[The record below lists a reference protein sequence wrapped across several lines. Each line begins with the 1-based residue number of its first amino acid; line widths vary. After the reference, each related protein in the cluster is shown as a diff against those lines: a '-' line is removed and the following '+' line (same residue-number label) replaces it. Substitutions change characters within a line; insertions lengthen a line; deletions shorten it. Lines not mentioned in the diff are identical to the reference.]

1 MFGLIKTLLTG
12 EKENNEEIIETVS
25 HEKRV
30 QIATC
35 ALFLEVANSD
45 DNFAKEEKENIY
57 ESMKKIFGLKDE
69 YINELISLSKE
80 QIRHSVS
87 LYEFTGIIND
97 HFSKEEKYEI
107 VKNLWKLIYA
117 DNRVDQYEDL
127 FIKRISSNFH
137 LEHKDL
143 IAAKLEAKKELE

>member
-1 MFGLIKTLLTG
+1 MLGLIKDLLTG
-12 EKENNEEIIETVS
+12 TKENNEEIINQVS
-25 HEKRV
+25 HEKKV

-45 DNFAKEEKENIY
+45 EDFAEEEKEKIY
-57 ESMKKIFGLKDE
+57 ESMEKIFGLEDE
-69 YINELISLSKE
+69 YIKELISLSKE
-80 QIRHSVS
+80 QMKNSVS
-87 LYEFTGIIND
+87 LYEFTGIINQN
-97 HFSKEEKYEI
+97 FSEDEKYEV

-117 DNRVDQYEDL
+117 DNKVDKYEDL

-143 IAAKLEAKKELE
+143 IAAKLEVKKELE

>member
-1 MFGLIKTLLTG
+1 MLELIKDLLTG
-12 EKENNEEIIETVS
+12 KKEKNEEIINLVPY
-25 HEKRV
+25 EKKL

-57 ESMKKIFGLKDE
+57 KSMKEIFGLDE
-69 YINELISLSKE
+69 QYIKELISLSEK
-80 QIRHSVS
+80 QIRNSVS
-87 LYEFTGIIND
+87 LYEFTDIINQN
-97 HFSKEEKYEI
+97 FSKDEKYE
-107 VKNLWKLIYA
+107 VLKNLWKLIYT
-117 DNRVDQYEDL
+117 DNKVDKYEDL

-143 IAAKLEAKKELE
+143 IAAKLEVKNDH

>member
-1 MFGLIKTLLTG
+1 MLGLIKDLLTG
-12 EKENNEEIIETVS
+12 PKENNEEIINRVS
-25 HEKRV
+25 PQKKV

-45 DNFAKEEKENIY
+45 DDFAEEEKEKIY
-57 ESMKKIFGLKDE
+57 ESMRDIFGLEDE

-80 QIRHSVS
+80 QIQKSV
-87 LYEFTGIIND
+87 
-97 HFSKEEKYEI
+97 KYDV

-117 DNRVDQYEDL
+117 DNKVDQYENL
-127 FIKRISSNFH
+127 FIHRISNNFH

-143 IAAKLEAKKELE
+143 IAAKLEAKKEHE

>member
-12 EKENNEEIIETVS
+12 EKENSEEIIENVS

-57 ESMKKIFGLKDE
+57 NSMKEIFGLEDE
-69 YINELISLSKE
+69 YIKELITLSKE
-80 QIRHSVS
+80 QIKHSVS

-97 HFSKEEKYEI
+97 HFPKK
-107 VKNLWKLIYA
+107 KNTRL
-117 DNRVDQYEDL
+117 
-127 FIKRISSNFH
+127 
-137 LEHKDL
+137 
-143 IAAKLEAKKELE
+143 

>member
-1 MFGLIKTLLTG
+1 MLGLIKDLLTG
-12 EKENNEEIIETVS
+12 TVEKQEEIINQVS

-45 DNFAKEEKENIY
+45 DNFAKEEKEHIY
-57 ESMKKIFGLKDE
+57 NSMKDIFELEDE
-69 YINELISLSKE
+69 YIKELISLSKE
-80 QIRHSVS
+80 QVKHSVS
-87 LYEFTGIIND
+87 LYEFTDIINQN
-97 HFSKEEKYEI
+97 FNKEEKYEI

-117 DNRVDQYEDL
+117 DNIVDQYENL
-127 FIKRISSNFH
+127 FINRISNNFH

-143 IAAKLEAKKELE
+143 IAAKLEAKKGLE

>member
-1 MFGLIKTLLTG
+1 MLGLIKDLLTG
-12 EKENNEEIIETVS
+12 PKENNEEIINRVS
-25 HEKRV
+25 PQKKV

-45 DNFAKEEKENIY
+45 DDFAEEEKEKIY
-57 ESMKKIFGLKDE
+57 ESMRDIFGLEDE

-80 QIRHSVS
+80 QIQKSVS
-87 LYEFTGIIND
+87 LYEFTNIINQD
-97 HFSKEEKYEI
+97 FSDDEKYDV

-117 DNRVDQYEDL
+117 DNKVDQYENL
-127 FIKRISSNFH
+127 FIHRISNNFH

-143 IAAKLEAKKELE
+143 IAAKLEAKKEQE